1 MDGPTVAHPTE
12 GLLKLQPDFEGWD
25 LNPIANLRI
34 LIALRHRA
42 GACRVIEPLLRRGAG
57 HKRPK
62 ENERI
67 ADQMAAAPGLQ
78 ALADVVDNLVDAGQ
92 PLATEQ

>member
-1 MDGPTVAHPTE
+1 MIG
-12 GLLKLQPDFEGWD
+12 
-25 LNPIANLRI
+25 
-34 LIALRHRA
+34 
-42 GACRVIEPLLRRGAG
+42 PLLRRGAG